1 MMLGKLAVYARK
13 IHRILV
19 LFITVLGVVMAA
31 TGLTMDEA
39 GESGNSLF
47 PFIDY
52 RFARRIHGSLSTYFA
67 LVLGLMIATGL
78 YLYLYPWLQKTF
90 RKSPPSSNI

>member
-19 LFITVLGVVMAA
+19 LFITVLGTTMAV

-39 GESGNSLF
+39 GEGSSLLS
-47 PFIDY
+47 FINY
-52 RFARRIHGSLSTYFA
+52 GAARQLHGSLSKIFA
-67 LVLGLMIATGL
+67 IILGSMIITGL

-90 RKSPPSSNI
+90 RKSPSSSSS